1 MYYEFDLSGTF
12 QPANTSTETAD
23 EAQRDAQTITFASF
37 PGASVAVSDTE
48 CQTGVVPKDGYVFMP
63 TYLNNDIKEAD
74 ITSGAFVLNT
84 DGSSFDKTSTNS
96 NLAFRPYFKVAPS
109 NPVKGETTRSI
120 VFGSGE
126 ELKGEEHH
134 EPGEELGDGELIITA
149 KKRAI
154 VVTSTMKEE
163 QTVSITNAAG
173 IVVAQFPLQP
183 GETRITPIH
192 STGVYIVNK
201 KKLSV
206 K

>member
-1 MYYEFDLSGTF
+1 MFFCVLKVEGEVLKQVEFG
-12 QPANTSTETAD
+12 
-23 EAQRDAQTITFASF
+23 
-37 PGASVAVSDTE
+37 G
-48 CQTGVVPKDGYVFMP
+48 
-63 TYLNNDIKEAD
+63 
-74 ITSGAFVLNT
+74 
-84 DGSSFDKTSTNS
+84 
-96 NLAFRPYFKVAPS
+96 
-109 NPVKGETTRSI
+109 
-120 VFGSGE
+120 
-126 ELKGEEHH
+126 
-134 EPGEELGDGELIITA
+134 LGDGELIITA

-163 QTVSITNAAG
+163 QAVSITNAAG